1 MPVWIIFYRF
11 RIRSNMEHSR
21 RRFLN
26 FLAASPLAAQQPS
39 PAVIAAAADALNV
52 FDFEAAARKALPP
65 AHFGYL
71 AGGVDDD
78 VTLRANRQGFERLQI
93 RSRRLVD
100 VSKVDMSVELFGR
113 TWASPIIL
121 APAGSLNAFHANGEI
136 EVARAAAK
144 QKTLQILS
152 TVTTCPLDEVNK
164 ARGEP
169 VWFQLYAPP
178 DWEKAK
184 LLVSR
189 AESAGCPVLVLT
201 VDRPG
206 PRNSETELRYKQLD
220 SRNCLTCHPA
230 GRFYDRKPMF
240 TGIDMVNQKHT
251 NSGMSWPYIQRLRGI
266 TKMKLVLKGIET
278 AEDASLAVKAGVDAV
293 VVSNHG
299 GRDSD
304 AGRGSIEALPEV
316 VQAVAGRIPVLMDGG
331 IRRGTDI
338 YKALA
343 LGARAIC
350 IGRPYLWGL
359 GAFGQPGVERVIE
372 ILTRELDLILRAAG
386 TPRIASINAGSIVRR

>member
-1 MPVWIIFYRF
+1 MHPA
-11 RIRSNMEHSR
+11 R
-21 RRFLN
+21 RRFLHY
-26 FLAASPLAAQQPS
+26 LAASPVLAQQLPPS
-39 PAVIAAAADALNV
+39 VIGSAAEALNV

-65 AHFGYL
+65 AHYGYL

-78 VTLRANRQGFERLQI
+78 VTLRANRKGFERLQI

-100 VSKVDMSVELFGR
+100 VSTVDMRVELFGR
-113 TWASPIIL
+113 TWETPIIL

-136 EVARAAAK
+136 VVARAAAK

-152 TVTTCPLDEVNK
+152 TVTTCPIEDVNK

-178 DWEKAK
+178 DWEKTKK
-184 LLVSR
+184 LVAR

-206 PRNSETELRYKQLD
+206 PRNSETELRYKKLD
-220 SRNCLTCHPA
+220 TRNCLTCHPA

-251 NSGMSWPYIQRLRGI
+251 NSSMSWQFVQRLRDLS
-266 TKMKLVLKGIET
+266 KMKLVLKGIET
-278 AEDASLAVKAGVDAV
+278 AEDASLATKAGVDAII
-293 VVSNHG
+293 VSNHG

-316 VQAVAGRIPVLMDGG
+316 VAAVAGRIPVLMDGG

-372 ILTRELDLILRAAG
+372 ILARELDLILRAAG
-386 TPRIASINAGSIVRR
+386 TPRIASIHPGSIVRQ

>member
-1 MPVWIIFYRF
+1 M
-11 RIRSNMEHSR
+11 HQSR
-21 RRFLN
+21 RRFLHY
-26 FLAASPLAAQQPS
+26 LAASPLLAQQPS
-39 PAVIAAAADALNV
+39 PHVIAAPGDALNV
-52 FDFEAAARKALPP
+52 FDLEAAARKALPP
-65 AHFGYL
+65 AHYGYL

-78 VTLRANRQGFERLQI
+78 LTIRANRQGFERLQI

-113 TWASPIIL
+113 TWPTPIML
-121 APAGSLNAFHANGEI
+121 APAGSLNAFHADGEI
-136 EVARAAAK
+136 VVARAAAK
-144 QKTLQILS
+144 QKALQILS
-152 TVTTCPLDEVNK
+152 TVTTSPIDAVNK

-178 DWEKAK
+178 DWEKTK
-184 LLVSR
+184 TIVGR
-189 AESAGCPVLVLT
+189 AESAGCPVIVLT

-206 PRNSETELRYKQLD
+206 PRNSETELRYKRLD
-220 SRNCLTCHPA
+220 TRNCLTCHPA

-240 TGIDMVNQKHT
+240 AGIDMVNQKHT
-251 NSGMSWPYIQRLRGI
+251 NSGMNWQFVQRLREI
-266 TKMKLVLKGIET
+266 TKTKLVLKGIET

-293 VVSNHG
+293 IVSNHG

-316 VQAVAGRIPVLMDGG
+316 VGAVAGRIPILMDGG

-359 GAFGQPGVERVIE
+359 SAFGQPGVEKAIE

-386 TPRIASINAGSIVRR
+386 TPRIAAINSGSIVRH

>member
-1 MPVWIIFYRF
+1 M
-11 RIRSNMEHSR
+11 HSR

-26 FLAASPLAAQQPS
+26 YLATSPLFAQQEPPQPAITS
-39 PAVIAAAADALNV
+39 PAEALNV
-52 FDFEAAARKALPP
+52 FDFESAARKALPP
-65 AHFGYL
+65 AHYGYL

-78 VTLRANRQGFERLQI
+78 ATLRANHQAFERLQI

-100 VSKVDMSVELFGR
+100 VSKVDMRVELFGR
-113 TWASPIIL
+113 TWDTPVIL
-121 APAGSLNAFHANGEI
+121 APAGSLNAFHDSGEI
-136 EVARAAAK
+136 HVARAAAR

-152 TVTTCPLDEVNK
+152 SVTTCSIEDVNK

-178 DWEKAK
+178 DWEKTKA
-184 LLVSR
+184 LVSR
-189 AESAGCPVLVLT
+189 AESSGVPVLVLT

-206 PRNSETELRYKQLD
+206 PRNSETELRYKKLD
-220 SRNCLTCHPA
+220 SRNCLACHPS

-240 TGIDMVNQKHT
+240 SGIDMVNQKHT
-251 NSGMSWPYIQRLRGI
+251 NPSMNWQFVQRLRSL

-278 AEDASLAVKAGVDAV
+278 AEDASLAVKAGVDAI

-304 AGRGSIEALPEV
+304 AGRASIEALPEV
-316 VQAVAGRIPVLMDGG
+316 VAAVGARIPVLMDGG

-359 GAFGQPGVERVIE
+359 SAFGQPGVERVLE

-386 TPRIASINAGSIVRR
+386 TPRIASINPGSVVRR

>member
-1 MPVWIIFYRF
+1 ML
-11 RIRSNMEHSR
+11 HSR

-26 FLAASPLAAQQPS
+26 YLAASPALAQEVPPPVAAT
-39 PAVIAAAADALNV
+39 PAEALNV

-65 AHFGYL
+65 AHYGYL

-78 VTLRANRQGFERLQI
+78 LTLRANRQGFERLQI
-93 RSRRLVD
+93 RSRRLID
-100 VSKVDMSVELFGR
+100 VSKVDMRVELFGR
-113 TWASPIIL
+113 TWDTPIIL
-121 APAGSLNAFHANGEI
+121 APAGSLNAFHADGEVA
-136 EVARAAAK
+136 VARAAARRK
-144 QKTLQILS
+144 ALQILS
-152 TVTTCPLDEVNK
+152 TVTTRPIEEVNK

-178 DWEKAK
+178 DWEKTKKIVA
-184 LLVSR
+184 R
-189 AESAGCPVLVLT
+189 AEAAGCPVLALT

-206 PRNSETELRYKQLD
+206 PRNSETELRYKKLD
-220 SRNCLTCHPA
+220 SRNCLTCHPV

-240 TGIDMVNQKHT
+240 AGMDMVNQKHT
-251 NSGMSWPYIQRLRGI
+251 NSGMNWQFVQRLRDI
-266 TKMKLVLKGIET
+266 TKMKFILKGIEA
-278 AEDASLAVKAGVDAV
+278 AEDASLAVKAGVDALI
-293 VVSNHG
+293 VSNHG

-304 AGRGSIEALPEV
+304 AGRGTIEALPEV
-316 VQAVAGRIPVLMDGG
+316 VAAVGGRIPVLMDGG

-359 GAFGQPGVERVIE
+359 GAFGQPGVERVLE
-372 ILTRELDLILRAAG
+372 ILTQELDLILRAAG
-386 TPRIASINAGSIVRR
+386 TPRIAAINSGSIVRR

>member
-1 MPVWIIFYRF
+1 MP
-11 RIRSNMEHSR
+11 HSR

-26 FLAASPLAAQQPS
+26 YLAASPALAQQAS
-39 PAVIAAAADALNV
+39 PPVAATPAEALNV

-78 VTLRANRQGFERLQI
+78 VTLRANREGFERLQI
-93 RSRRLVD
+93 RSRRLID
-100 VSKVDMSVELFGR
+100 VSKVDMRVELFGR
-113 TWASPIIL
+113 TWDTPIIL
-121 APAGSLNAFHANGEI
+121 APAGSLNAFHADGEI
-136 EVARAAAK
+136 AVARAAAK
-144 QKTLQILS
+144 RKTLQILS
-152 TVTTCPLDEVNK
+152 TVTTSPIEEVNK

-178 DWEKAK
+178 DWEKTKK
-184 LLVSR
+184 LVAR
-189 AESAGCPVLVLT
+189 AEAAGCPVLALT

-206 PRNSETELRYKQLD
+206 PRNSETEFRYKKLD
-220 SRNCLTCHPA
+220 SRNCLTCHPV

-240 TGIDMVNQKHT
+240 AGIDMVNQKHT
-251 NSGMSWPYIQRLRGI
+251 NSGMNWQFVQRLRDL
-266 TKMKLVLKGIET
+266 TKMKFLLKGIET
-278 AEDASLAVKAGVDAV
+278 AEDASLAVKAGVDGLI
-293 VVSNHG
+293 VSNHG

-316 VQAVAGRIPVLMDGG
+316 VAAVGGRIPVLMDGG

-350 IGRPYLWGL
+350 VGRPYLWGL
-359 GAFGQPGVERVIE
+359 SAFGQPGVERVVE
-372 ILTRELDLILRAAG
+372 ILTQELDLILRAAG
-386 TPRIASINAGSIVRR
+386 TPRIAAINSGSIVRR